1 MDNTKFSLLVN
12 LLQQDSGAPVEA
24 KKRLLMLLSS
34 DIRMIARDY
43 DDITQE
49 ILSGCAMCEDHWEH
63 DVLRVEL
70 DILKAFKSCLGV

>member
-1 MDNTKFSLLVN
+1 MDNTKLSVLVN

-43 DDITQE
+43 DDITQD
-49 ILSGCAMCEDHWEH
+49 ILKGRALAEDQREH
-63 DVLRVEL
+63 DVLRAEL
-70 DILKAFKSCLGV
+70 DILKAFKACLGV

>member
-1 MDNTKFSLLVN
+1 MDNTKLSVLVN

-43 DDITQE
+43 DDITQD
-49 ILSGCAMCEDHWEH
+49 ILRGRAMDEDQWEH